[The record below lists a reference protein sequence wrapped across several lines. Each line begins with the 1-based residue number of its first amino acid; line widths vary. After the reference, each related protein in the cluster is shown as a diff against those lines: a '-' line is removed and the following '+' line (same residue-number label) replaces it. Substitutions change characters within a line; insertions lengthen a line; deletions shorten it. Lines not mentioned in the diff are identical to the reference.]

1 MLFKHGIMLVIGS
14 VNMLIKFIVSL
25 ITYVFYLVLKNL
37 RQLYILKN
45 NKYKNEKYLSEL
57 KVFKNVWLE
66 PALLSVFLL
75 IFWFYKNSIFC
86 MITFILI
93 YMVSS
98 LFLLHQNKKIKKP
111 LNEKDK
117 KMLFFNLLIYLLLI
131 VLFVSVF
138 VEEYIAMYLLV
149 LFLVA
154 YLSPIWLLFTNAI
167 ANKFKK
173 TKKSRR

>member
-1 MLFKHGIMLVIGS
+1 M
-14 VNMLIKFIVSL
+14 
-25 ITYVFYLVLKNL
+25 
-37 RQLYILKN
+37 
-45 NKYKNEKYLSEL
+45 
-57 KVFKNVWLE
+57 
-66 PALLSVFLL
+66 
-75 IFWFYKNSIFC
+75 
-86 MITFILI
+86 
-93 YMVSS
+93 
-98 LFLLHQNKKIKKP
+98 LLHQNKKIKKP

-154 YLSPIWLLFTNAI
+154 YLSPIWLLFTNAL